1 MVLGVP
7 ELEIWLVLEG
17 GGVGV
22 IGGGVGDIGGGVGDI
37 GGGVGL
43 DGAFLAKTIGFAL
56 AF

>member
-7 ELEIWLVLEG
+7 NLVGVAEG
-17 GGVGV
+17 DGVGV

-43 DGAFLAKTIGFAL
+43 DVAFLAKTIGFAL